1 MFTWDSN
8 GAIIA
13 ISNSKLCKGDF
24 IGQMEKVAKFH
35 PDAIILREK
44 DMSPDE
50 YRQIAIKV
58 MDICK
63 KENVVCV
70 LHSFVDIARELECEY
85 IHVPLHVLVDNE
97 SIVQEFKCVG
107 VSVHSVD
114 EARTAQNLGAS
125 YVTAG
130 HVFATACKKGL
141 PPRGTTFLRQVCENV
156 EIPVFGIGGMS
167 LGKMEE
173 VRKCGANGMCIM
185 SGFMKDDFSGGKL

>member
-13 ISNSKLCKGDF
+13 ISNSKLCKGNF
-24 IGQMEKVAKFH
+24 IVQMEKVAKFH

-63 KENVVCV
+63 KENVVCI
-70 LHSFVDIARELECEY
+70 LHSFVDVAKELRSEY
-85 IHVPLHVLVDNE
+85 IHVPLQMLIDNNA
-97 SIVQEFKCVG
+97 IVKRFECVG
-107 VSVHSVD
+107 ASIHSVD
-114 EARTAQNLGAS
+114 EAKLAQKLGAS

-130 HVFATACKKGL
+130 HVFATDCKRGV
-141 PPRGTTFLRQVCENV
+141 PPRGTSFLRQVCENV

-167 LGKMEE
+167 IDKMNE
-173 VRKCGANGMCIM
+173 VIKCGAAGMCIM
-185 SGFMKDDFSGGKL
+185 SGFMKDDFGEGKL